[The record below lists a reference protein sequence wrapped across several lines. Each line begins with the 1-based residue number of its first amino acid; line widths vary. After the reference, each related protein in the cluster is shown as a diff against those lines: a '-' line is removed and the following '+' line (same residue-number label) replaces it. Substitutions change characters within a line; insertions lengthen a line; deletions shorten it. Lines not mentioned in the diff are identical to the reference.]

1 MERGLYIAA
10 SGMLAEQVRQDQ
22 LANDLAN
29 ASTPGYKAD
38 NSEQASFSDL
48 LLWNSST
55 GAPIGS
61 LSMGS
66 RITHVVTDLTQGP
79 LQSTGD
85 PLDVALDGAGFL
97 AVATGSGVRY
107 TRDGQLMIDA
117 RGRLCTDTGNLV
129 LGTSGKPITVGQ
141 VSDPTKISIDQRGT
155 VKVGNRTVGTLA
167 VMSLTGATKQGDT
180 LFTGTPGVRPGRH
193 DTSSRAS
200 SRARASSRR
209 RGDGGHDRV
218 VPLLRDHPAG
228 DPVDRHRAG
237 PRRQLGRQRHRSV
250 AQRPI
255 AAAAQ
260 EPRRPADNEAE
271 HIGDRT
277 RLDCTAEADER
288 GTDAIS
294 QPRDSLREGLRC

>member
-79 LQSTGD
+79 LQSTGN
-85 PLDVALDGAGFL
+85 PLDVALDGPGFL

-107 TRDGQLMIDA
+107 TRDGQLLIDA
-117 RGRLCTDTGNLV
+117 RGRLCTDNGNLV
-129 LGTSGKPITVGQ
+129 LGTSGKPITVGN
-141 VSDPTKISIDQRGT
+141 VSDPSKISIDQRGT
-155 VKVGNRTVGTLA
+155 VRVGSRTAGTLA

-180 LFTGTPGVRPGRH
+180 LFTGTPGVRPAGTTVQQGFLEGSGVQPAEAMVDMIVSFRAYETTQRAIQSI
-193 DTSSRAS
+193 DTE
-200 SRARASSRR
+200 
-209 RGDGGHDRV
+209 
-218 VPLLRDHPAG
+218 
-228 DPVDRHRAG
+228 
-237 PRRQLGRQRHRSV
+237 LGRAANSV
-250 AQRPI
+250 GSATGQ
-255 AAAAQ
+255 
-260 EPRRPADNEAE
+260 
-271 HIGDRT
+271 
-277 RLDCTAEADER
+277 
-288 GTDAIS
+288 
-294 QPRDSLREGLRC
+294 

>member
-55 GAPIGS
+55 GAPVGS

-79 LQSTGD
+79 LQSTGN
-85 PLDVALDGAGFL
+85 PLDLALDGPGFL
-97 AVATGSGVRY
+97 AVATSSGVRY
-107 TRDGQLMIDA
+107 TRDGQLMVDA

-155 VKVGNRTVGTLA
+155 VKVGTRTVGTLA

-180 LFTGTPGVRPGRH
+180 LFTGTPGVRPAGTTVQQGFLEGSGVQPAEAMVDMIVSFRAYETTQRAIQSI
-193 DTSSRAS
+193 DTE
-200 SRARASSRR
+200 
-209 RGDGGHDRV
+209 
-218 VPLLRDHPAG
+218 
-228 DPVDRHRAG
+228 
-237 PRRQLGRQRHRSV
+237 LGRAANSV
-250 AQRPI
+250 GSATGQ
-255 AAAAQ
+255 
-260 EPRRPADNEAE
+260 
-271 HIGDRT
+271 
-277 RLDCTAEADER
+277 
-288 GTDAIS
+288 
-294 QPRDSLREGLRC
+294 

>member
-55 GAPIGS
+55 GAPVGS

-79 LQSTGD
+79 LQSTGN
-85 PLDVALDGAGFL
+85 PLDVALDGPGFL

-107 TRDGQLMIDA
+107 TRDGQLLVDA

-141 VSDPTKISIDQRGT
+141 VSDPSKISIDQRGT
-155 VKVGNRTVGTLA
+155 VKVSSRTVGTLA

-180 LFTGTPGVRPGRH
+180 LFTGTPGVRPAGTTVQQGFLEGSGVQPAEAMVDMIVSFRAYETTQRAIQSI
-193 DTSSRAS
+193 DTE
-200 SRARASSRR
+200 
-209 RGDGGHDRV
+209 
-218 VPLLRDHPAG
+218 
-228 DPVDRHRAG
+228 
-237 PRRQLGRQRHRSV
+237 LGRAANSV
-250 AQRPI
+250 GSATGQ
-255 AAAAQ
+255 
-260 EPRRPADNEAE
+260 
-271 HIGDRT
+271 
-277 RLDCTAEADER
+277 
-288 GTDAIS
+288 
-294 QPRDSLREGLRC
+294 

>member
-55 GAPIGS
+55 GAPVGS

-79 LQSTGD
+79 LQSTGN
-85 PLDVALDGAGFL
+85 PLDVALDGPGFL

-107 TRDGQLMIDA
+107 TRDGQLLVDA

-141 VSDPTKISIDQRGT
+141 VSDPSKISIDQRGT

-167 VMSLTGATKQGDT
+167 VMSLTNTTKPGDT
-180 LFTGTPGVRPGRH
+180 LFTGTPGVRPAGTTVQQGFLEGSGVQPAEAMVDMIVSFRAYETTQRAIQSI
-193 DTSSRAS
+193 DTE
-200 SRARASSRR
+200 
-209 RGDGGHDRV
+209 
-218 VPLLRDHPAG
+218 
-228 DPVDRHRAG
+228 
-237 PRRQLGRQRHRSV
+237 LGRAANSV
-250 AQRPI
+250 GSATGQ
-255 AAAAQ
+255 
-260 EPRRPADNEAE
+260 
-271 HIGDRT
+271 
-277 RLDCTAEADER
+277 
-288 GTDAIS
+288 
-294 QPRDSLREGLRC
+294 

>member
-10 SGMLAEQVRQDQ
+10 SGMLAEQVRQDA

-79 LQSTGD
+79 LQTTGD
-85 PLDVALDGAGFL
+85 PLDVALNGPGFL

-155 VKVGNRTVGTLA
+155 VKVGTRTVGTLA

-180 LFTGTPGVRPGRH
+180 LFTGTPGVRPAGTTVQQGFLEGSGVQPAEAMVDMIVSFRSYETTQRAIQSI
-193 DTSSRAS
+193 DTE
-200 SRARASSRR
+200 
-209 RGDGGHDRV
+209 
-218 VPLLRDHPAG
+218 
-228 DPVDRHRAG
+228 
-237 PRRQLGRQRHRSV
+237 LGRAANSV
-250 AQRPI
+250 GSATGQ
-255 AAAAQ
+255 
-260 EPRRPADNEAE
+260 
-271 HIGDRT
+271 
-277 RLDCTAEADER
+277 
-288 GTDAIS
+288 
-294 QPRDSLREGLRC
+294 

>member
-79 LQSTGD
+79 LQSTGN
-85 PLDVALDGAGFL
+85 PLDVALDGPGFL

-107 TRDGQLMIDA
+107 TRDGQLLVDA
-117 RGRLCTDTGNLV
+117 RGRLCTSTGNLV

-141 VSDPTKISIDQRGT
+141 VSDPSKISIDGRGT
-155 VKVGNRTVGTLA
+155 VKVGNRTAGTLA

-180 LFTGTPGVRPGRH
+180 LFTGTPGVRPSGTNVQQGFLEGSGVQPAEAMVDMIVSFRAYETTQRAIQSI
-193 DTSSRAS
+193 DTE
-200 SRARASSRR
+200 
-209 RGDGGHDRV
+209 
-218 VPLLRDHPAG
+218 
-228 DPVDRHRAG
+228 
-237 PRRQLGRQRHRSV
+237 LGRAANSV
-250 AQRPI
+250 GSATGQ
-255 AAAAQ
+255 
-260 EPRRPADNEAE
+260 
-271 HIGDRT
+271 
-277 RLDCTAEADER
+277 
-288 GTDAIS
+288 
-294 QPRDSLREGLRC
+294 

>member
-38 NSEQASFSDL
+38 NSEQASFSVL

-55 GAPIGS
+55 GAPVGS

-79 LQSTGD
+79 LQSTGN
-85 PLDVALDGAGFL
+85 PLDLALDGPGFL

-107 TRDGQLMIDA
+107 TRDGQLMVDA

-141 VSDPTKISIDQRGT
+141 VSDPSKISVDQRGT
-155 VKVGNRTVGTLA
+155 VKVGSRTVGTLA

-180 LFTGTPGVRPGRH
+180 LFTGTPGVRPSGTTVQQGFLEGSGVQPAEAMVDMIVSFRAYETTQRAIQSI
-193 DTSSRAS
+193 DTE
-200 SRARASSRR
+200 
-209 RGDGGHDRV
+209 
-218 VPLLRDHPAG
+218 
-228 DPVDRHRAG
+228 
-237 PRRQLGRQRHRSV
+237 LGRAANSV
-250 AQRPI
+250 GSATGQ
-255 AAAAQ
+255 
-260 EPRRPADNEAE
+260 
-271 HIGDRT
+271 
-277 RLDCTAEADER
+277 
-288 GTDAIS
+288 
-294 QPRDSLREGLRC
+294 

>member
-55 GAPIGS
+55 GAPVGS

-79 LQSTGD
+79 LQSTGN
-85 PLDVALDGAGFL
+85 PLDLALDGPGFL

-107 TRDGQLMIDA
+107 TRDGQLMVDA

-141 VSDPTKISIDQRGT
+141 VSDPSKISVDQRGT
-155 VKVGNRTVGTLA
+155 VKVGSRTVGTLA

-180 LFTGTPGVRPGRH
+180 LFTGTPGVRPSGTTVQQGFLEGSGVQPAEAMVDMIVSFRAYETTQRAIQSI
-193 DTSSRAS
+193 DTE
-200 SRARASSRR
+200 
-209 RGDGGHDRV
+209 
-218 VPLLRDHPAG
+218 
-228 DPVDRHRAG
+228 
-237 PRRQLGRQRHRSV
+237 LGRAANSV
-250 AQRPI
+250 GSASGQ
-255 AAAAQ
+255 
-260 EPRRPADNEAE
+260 
-271 HIGDRT
+271 
-277 RLDCTAEADER
+277 
-288 GTDAIS
+288 
-294 QPRDSLREGLRC
+294 